1 MALSRRAFLA
11 GCAGCVA
18 APAARVNAQ
27 RRPPSDLSASVG
39 FPDLARH
46 WRGDSSVAAA
56 MRTGQ
61 FFRAPSVRPTI
72 GCGGTFDAERVG
84 ALVRS
89 RFREPRRYFI
99 FEYYPWYGVD
109 PWVHWD
115 LWDRRPPL
123 DLAVT
128 SVPLLGAYD
137 SRAARVPGTARRVD
151 CIQRSWRREPQLVG
165 ARQLQQWVDRDR
177 AHWLAEQRIVE
188 SLHETLRL
196 QTDLCLSNVR
206 TGSLLVYINSFNEWH
221 EGHQFE
227 PAKSWRD
234 LSPAERDLGYH
245 NPADGNYRMRT
256 LSHEL
261 GALLG

>member
-1 MALSRRAFLA
+1 MIFSFNTNPGFDGIARRR
-11 GCAGCVA
+11 VA
-18 APAARVNAQ
+18 PDSCY
-27 RRPPSDLSASVG
+27 RPHRFQPGTDTLDWLSA
-39 FPDLARH
+39 D
-46 WRGDSSVAAA
+46 
-56 MRTGQ
+56 
-61 FFRAPSVRPTI
+61 
-72 GCGGTFDAERVG
+72 
-84 ALVRS
+84 
-89 RFREPRRYFI
+89 
-99 FEYYPWYGVD
+99 
-109 PWVHWD
+109 
-115 LWDRRPPL
+115 
-123 DLAVT
+123 
-128 SVPLLGAYD
+128 
-137 SRAARVPGTARRVD
+137 
-151 CIQRSWRREPQLVG
+151 
-165 ARQLQQWVDRDR
+165 DRDR

-256 LSHEL
+256 LLHEL